1 MATFSVSTKF
11 TAIDGM
17 SAVFAK
23 MNGGI
28 GKLETSLN
36 GFEKRVGSSLG
47 KLGQFGLALGGTA
60 VMTNM
65 ITATIDLDKNL
76 KSLSAITGVTGKGFD
91 DFKSRINALSATT
104 GMFKGDVAKAME
116 VVGNAAPEFLK
127 NADALSAV
135 TEASITLS
143 KASGDDLYNSALSLT
158 GVMNQFGLSAKE
170 AVIVMNTLAAG
181 SQVGSAGITLVNEAL
196 KNFGAVAAGSN
207 MSVETSV
214 ALIEVLAKK
223 SIVGAEAGTKL
234 RGATIK
240 LKEAGLGYASGLFN
254 INDALGE
261 AKKKYDKL
269 STAKE
274 KDAFLTKTFGIENIT
289 SGTILLENIG
299 LLNEY
304 TKGVTGTSTALD
316 QATINSSSL
325 ANMIKLLGDKFK
337 NFVTSTD
344 ESSVAL
350 SIMRNTLGF
359 LYNNLN
365 GILTTIGI
373 AIGVYGGLKVA
384 IWATRAAT
392 LAQSIALGVQNGLM
406 QRSLFFISENKI
418 ALAADAIVTKTLTG
432 LKWLQ
437 NTAITALTFI
447 IGQENVA
454 KLTNSAT
461 TKGLALAT
469 KWSTFWTNSS
479 GKATKALTGLT
490 WLLNVSGLTT
500 TGTFISNSLAKVW
513 NTTCSWLAVAGNIA
527 LTASIWICN
536 VALGAMMLI
545 LSPTVIIILAIVAA
559 IVAILAVI
567 AYWGDITAWFGK
579 VWSSTINYISDAWN
593 NLISWFTN
601 FDFVNFFKEIGNSII
616 QFMLWPIKKILE
628 LVSTFPGK
636 IGETA
641 KSAMKTLDGM
651 QMSVNAK
658 AEKPLNAE
666 ATVQKNNQQ
675 NNSSLDVNIKTQ
687 QGTTA
692 TIEKKTGS
700 QPVKVTNNI

>member
-1 MATFSVSTKF
+1 MATFAVSTKF

-17 SAVFAK
+17 SAVFTK

-91 DFKSRINALSATT
+91 DFKARINALSATT

-170 AVIVMNTLAAG
+170 AGRVMNTLAAG

-269 STAKE
+269 STAKA

-344 ESSVAL
+344 ENSVAL

-373 AIGVYGGLKVA
+373 AIGVYGALKVA

-392 LAQSIALGVQNGLM
+392 LAQSVALGVQNAVLG
-406 QRSLFFISENKI
+406 IHTVY
-418 ALAADAIVTKTLTG
+418 LASDS
-432 LKWLQ
+432 
-437 NTAITALTFI
+437 ITAKVHT
-447 IGQENVA
+447 
-454 KLTNSAT
+454 AT
-461 TKGLALAT
+461 
-469 KWSTFWTNSS
+469 
-479 GKATKALTGLT
+479 T
-490 WLLNVSGLTT
+490 WLLNGATT
-500 TGTFISNSLAKVW
+500 V
-513 NTTCSWLAVAGNIA
+513 
-527 LTASIWICN
+527 LTAVIGAQN
-536 VALGAMMLI
+536 VALLANIGSMIWAKVSAMGLFIATKLAAVGSGLWTVATWLLNASLTVMNIL
-545 LSPTVIIILAIVAA
+545 LSPIALIIYGVVAA
-559 IVAILAVI
+559 IIAVI
-567 AYWGDITAWFGK
+567 AVIANWGSITAWFGK
-579 VWSSTINYISDAWN
+579 VWSSTINYISDAWS

-651 QMSVNAK
+651 QMSVNAT

-666 ATVQKNNQQ
+666 ATVQKNNQK

-692 TIEKKTGS
+692 TVEKKTGS

>member
-36 GFEKRVGSSLG
+36 SFEKRVGSSLG

-65 ITATIDLDKNL
+65 IQATIDLDKNL
-76 KSLSAITGVTGKGFD
+76 KSLSAITGVTGKGFE
-91 DFKSRINALSATT
+91 DFKTRINALSVST

-170 AVIVMNTLAAG
+170 AVRVMNTLAAG
-181 SQVGSAGITLVNEAL
+181 SQVGSAGIIDVNEAL
-196 KNFGAVAAGSN
+196 KNFGSVAAGSN

-240 LKEAGLGYASGLFN
+240 LKEAGFGYASGLFN

-299 LLNEY
+299 LLDEY

-344 ESSVAL
+344 ENSVAL
-350 SIMRNTLGF
+350 SVMRNTLGF

-365 GILTTIGI
+365 TILTTIGV
-373 AIGVYGGLKVA
+373 AIGIYGGLKVA
-384 IWATRAAT
+384 IWATRVAT
-392 LAQSIALGVQNGLM
+392 LAQSVALGIQNAVLGVHTVYLASDSITSKVHAATTWLLTGATTVLTAVIGAQNVALLANIGSMIWAKVSAIGL
-406 QRSLFFISENKI
+406 FIATK
-418 ALAADAIVTKTLTG
+418 LAAVGSG
-432 LKWLQ
+432 LW
-437 NTAITALTFI
+437 TAA
-447 IGQENVA
+447 
-454 KLTNSAT
+454 
-461 TKGLALAT
+461 
-469 KWSTFWTNSS
+469 
-479 GKATKALTGLT
+479 T
-490 WLLNVSGLTT
+490 WLLNASLTVMKVLLST
-500 TGTFISNSLAKVW
+500 T
-513 NTTCSWLAVAGNIA
+513 A
-527 LTASIWICN
+527 L
-536 VALGAMMLI
+536 
-545 LSPTVIIILAIVAA
+545 IIYGVVAA
-559 IVAILAVI
+559 IIGILYVI
-567 AYWGDITAWFGK
+567 ANWGKITVWFGNLWK
-579 VWSSTINYISDAWN
+579 TTIDWISNAWS

-651 QMSVNAK
+651 QMTVNAK
-658 AEKPLNAE
+658 AEKPLNAQ
-666 ATVQKNNQQ
+666 ATIQKNNQQ
-675 NNSSLDVNIKTQ
+675 NNSSLDLNIKTQ

-692 TIEKKTGS
+692 TVEKKTGS